1 MSTVAAVR
9 YRAALPE
16 HMAMGPRLV
25 DTVTV
30 GMAPG
35 RAVVPERSSRK
46 IPAGESPVPR
56 GADELGR

>member
-1 MSTVAAVR
+1 
-9 YRAALPE
+9 
-16 HMAMGPRLV
+16 MGPRLV

-46 IPAGESPVPR
+46 ILARESLVPL
-56 GADELGR
+56 GTDELGRW